1 MRNTVYILLLFF
13 CFQRASAQ
21 DSTNAVKFIRS
32 GTIEYERKENER
44 NEFTGEGDFA
54 DEIRK
59 NMPEYKTTYFNLSFS
74 GNVSL
79 FQPGRDNP
87 DNSRMWVGP
96 GSTNVVYADRGANRQ
111 VSQKDFEGSALL
123 LTDSLRECKW
133 RITNDTRVIAG
144 FECRRATTVI
154 MDSVFVV
161 VFYTD
166 EILSPS
172 GPESFG
178 GLPGMILGMVIPK
191 LHTSW
196 YATKVVMG
204 DPTGMTPPK
213 KGTKMNYIE
222 MAAILKDRTKDWGS
236 WAQTLMLRI
245 ML

>member
-1 MRNTVYILLLFF
+1 MRNIFYLSFFLLCVL
-13 CFQRASAQ
+13 RTSAQ
-21 DSTNAVKFIRS
+21 DSTSAVKFIHA

-44 NEFTGEGDFA
+44 NEFTGDGDFA

-59 NMPEYKTTYFNLSFS
+59 NMPEYKTTYFNLQFS
-74 GNVSL
+74 GNLSL

-87 DNSRMWVGP
+87 ENIRMWNGP
-96 GSTNVVYADRGANRQ
+96 GSSNIVYADRTTNRQ

-123 LTDSLRECKW
+123 LMDSVRECKW

-154 MDSVFVV
+154 MDSIFVV

-166 EILSPS
+166 DILSPS

-196 YATKVVMG
+196 YATKVVLG
-204 DPTGMTPPK
+204 DPGSMTPPK
-213 KGTKMNYIE
+213 KGTKMTYAE
-222 MAAILKDRTKDWGS
+222 MASILKDRTKDWGS
-236 WAQTLMLRI
+236 WAQTLMQRI
-245 ML
+245 TL